1 MIVSFVRVYVFTKM
15 VKEKPNSIRIYDDEG
30 FRRRAAC
37 ICVRSDAETEVNV
50 TTMLFISPLIS
61 LLVRQTGVNV
71 DFGVGAVGDV
81 VAAAGQLDRARRRRR
96 TRGGAV
102 SNGDAR
108 GAGGSR
114 RHRQAGPLSW
124 GF

>member
-1 MIVSFVRVYVFTKM
+1 M

-37 ICVRSDAETEVNV
+37 ICVRSDAETEVSV
-50 TTMLFISPLIS
+50 TTMLFTSLLIT
-61 LLVRQTGVNV
+61 LLVRQIGVNV
-71 DFGVGAVGDV
+71 DFRLGTAGDV
-81 VAAAGQLDRARRRRR
+81 VAAAGQLDRTGRRRRA
-96 TRGGAV
+96 RGGAFG
-102 SNGDAR
+102 NGDAR